1 MHIIAA
7 PLCAFAHSIEITIVE
22 MYPGWCYHRNRSIDR
37 LRFTKSMDVSAD
49 KEHSL
54 VAQRRSLHHPSL
66 IENLRQFFAQ
76 PISKIGRKADW
87 FRSKH
92 QLRRRP
98 PQRSRIG
105 PAIQQTSSSNRKLCA
120 FKTPASNKVNKF
132 ERDRPGIGP
141 LMAGY

>member
-7 PLCAFAHSIEITIVE
+7 PFCTLAHSIEIAIIE
-22 MYPGWCYHRNRSIDR
+22 IHPGWYYHRNRNIDR
-37 LRFTKSMDVSAD
+37 ARFTKSMDISAD
-49 KEHSL
+49 EENPL

-66 IENLRQFFAQ
+66 IENLRQFSAQ
-76 PISKIGRKADW
+76 LISEIGSKADW
-87 FRSKH
+87 VRSKH

-105 PAIQQTSSSNRKLCA
+105 PAIQQTSSSNRQLRA
-120 FKTPASNKVNKF
+120 FKTPAGNKVNKF
-132 ERDRPGIGP
+132 ERNRPGISS

>member
-1 MHIIAA
+1 MHNIASA
-7 PLCAFAHSIEITIVE
+7 FCAFAHSIEIPVIEVH
-22 MYPGWCYHRNRSIDR
+22 PGRCNHRNRNIDR
-37 LRFTKSMDVSAD
+37 LRFTESMDISTD
-49 KEHSL
+49 EEHSL

-66 IENLRQFFAQ
+66 IKNLRQSSAQ
-76 PISKIGRKADW
+76 LFSKIGRKGDW

-120 FKTPASNKVNKF
+120 FQTPASNKVNKF
-132 ERDRPGIGP
+132 KRDRPGISP

>member
-1 MHIIAA
+1 MHIIAT
-7 PLCAFAHSIEITIVE
+7 PFCAFAHSIEIAIIQ
-22 MYPGWCYHRNRSIDR
+22 MYPGWYYHRNRNIDCP
-37 LRFTKSMDVSAD
+37 RFTKSMDISAD
-49 KEHSL
+49 EEHSL

-66 IENLRQFFAQ
+66 IENLRQFSTQ
-76 PISKIGRKADW
+76 LISKIGRKADW

-105 PAIQQTSSSNRKLCA
+105 PTIQQTSSSNRKLCA
-120 FKTPASNKVNKF
+120 FKTPACNKINKF
-132 ERDRPGIGP
+132 KRNRPSISP